1 MKLIRSFEKGYMNK
15 SFNNRILPKGEYSD
29 ATNVSVSSDD
39 QAIGLVEEA
48 DGNKRL
54 SAIRFNGVRAS
65 LFAECI
71 GALTD
76 DAEETIYW
84 FVHDPGG
91 VNAAGATA
99 PALDYIVSYNM
110 VELRLVYHVV
120 SASVLNFS
128 LKHRINGVDKIDD
141 LLFFTDNLN
150 PPRKINVNR
159 NYAFPTGSPLVDVIT
174 QDDVNVI
181 VKPPACAPGVVP
193 FDNGSEENFIEDKF
207 LSFAYRYRY
216 QDGEYSALSAFS
228 EVAFDA
234 RKFELEGGNYDNL
247 GMLNKYNSARVTVD
261 TGPSRVIGF
270 DVVFKLSDS
279 TIINVIERVDKN
291 KSLIADN
298 VDYTLT
304 FDNSKIYTVLPTGEI
319 NRIFDNVPLTAK
331 AQTIMGNRLIY
342 GNYEEGRD
350 LVDVDDQ
357 PISLDYNVELN
368 SEQVNSDEVEGVT
381 SSFTYTSLGGGSS
394 TATATFSIPSSRL
407 VSGTEM
413 AFEIAYEGDSFA
425 GTDAP
430 SSNHP
435 SSVINFSFKLHRD
448 FSSVADLV
456 LAPDG
461 LSTATGTGSSG
472 SHPIV
477 APIASGSCDSPLG
490 TDRYNCDIRNNNPA
504 THTLQGTG
512 TSAVNQPLKLEY
524 SGSDLKITILA
535 VQRQNISTTN
545 VSYEYMDITRAT
557 VDLSIGQAFRSLH
570 SNRDYD
576 VGIVYLDEYNR
587 SSTVLISRANT
598 VYIPPENSITKN
610 TLKVNIPTTQ
620 KPPKWA
626 KSYKFFVKPSGGAY
640 ETIYSNIFYQHPETK
655 INYFKLEGN
664 NQTKMA
670 DDETLIIK
678 ADASGPLDVLE
689 EATVIDIEAQER
701 NFLQDAGLAGTQFG
715 GLYMAMDPGG
725 FDTSTSI
732 EVKTQGTIKKSTDK
746 RGVVNDNY
754 DIPGFDDVV
763 TGSTVW
769 ESTPYVRYPLF
780 NVTDSS
786 GAPADPV
793 QVENFNV
800 PQGARVR
807 IEFEF
812 RRKQKTSNK
821 GSKLYKFDREF
832 VSNDDYNN
840 LYDFWV
846 GESISNY
853 IDDPAQFDTSSNVP
867 TRVEYF
873 NTVADVATVDSRTTL
888 EPKTFA
894 TPGDEEVLSYH
905 GFGSNVSGF
914 NITNILD
921 DLERSA
927 DKNLIQFY
935 RVPASIATNAPS
947 EDVYWLAMRSGA
959 MGYDGIRGGNKSVAK
974 IKIEIFTSKST
985 MIFETRPKDISDELY
1000 YETSQCFDIIEDA
1013 GDLFHAGN
1021 TQNQSASQKAIC
1033 DLTVFNCYAFGNGA
1047 ESFRVRDRTSTK
1059 EFQIG
1064 ERANAVANQDYKNI
1078 RRFASLT
1085 YSGIYNED
1093 TNLNR
1098 LNEFNLGLAN
1108 FKDLEKM
1115 YGTIEVIDGR
1125 QTDILV
1131 LQEDRVSYVLAGKNL
1146 LSDAAGG
1153 GDIASIPEVLGT
1165 QIARM
1170 EEYGISKN
1178 PESYDVYGPAK
1189 FFTDVKRG
1197 SVIQINGSSYSDEQ
1211 MLISSEKFMT
1221 DFFRD
1226 EFSTMG
1232 QYTQKLGGY
1241 DANIDEYILFASKK
1255 ALPRDPVIQPCDYE
1269 YTEGSEQPDSA
1280 KSLTIDLGEAT
1291 GTVQVNFGID
1301 SIVRKQME
1309 GTIKLASENKTT
1321 GQTTST
1327 SNNKLIDNN
1336 ATFTSTVAPGD
1347 QAFRGNELRPY
1358 NVNSVDS
1365 DTQLTLNVYS
1375 NSQFKANENYI
1386 IKGATE
1392 AKTVIDES
1400 KDFTT
1405 LSASLANYRLR
1416 NKTNGQEVA
1425 IDTVVSATKIVVHDP
1440 VITDGVAYDIVDTT
1454 NGSVT
1459 PTITW
1464 NGVVQGGSGA
1474 AISTSKAFSFN
1485 KTTKTPTV
1493 ADLDISVP
1501 VNDLVTYRV
1510 FVPCPQ
1516 NDQVE
1521 VRRFVITTPAQAGL
1535 FTDFG
1540 HGTGTGADIPYNA
1553 INSVFEVGSNNI
1565 VSHYSVIE
1573 GTKGVDPVPD
1583 DGETVTMAVL
1593 EPPSNGKPSISSPQF
1608 NFVPNGIDPAQNGHR
1623 MMFLLSATD
1632 YNATSSQADL
1642 VAMMSA
1648 AASGGGVTGGVL
1660 TPSSSALF
1668 SGTTGSFTYNNPTN
1682 LKLYLIWDLRDIFTM
1697 SLGFSSSS
1705 ASNACIAGGSTY
1717 YTDSRYIIPGNTPTS
1732 IPAGVQYNPS
1742 RLAKNIWTNTDLTS
1756 AAADGFYKDLGV
1768 TQLTGHVLALVQNGV
1783 YSDRNIAMAPIIDSN
1798 NTSLY
1803 VC

>member
-1 MKLIRSFEKGYMNK
+1 MNK

-29 ATNVSVSSDD
+29 ATNVAVSSDD

-48 DGNKRL
+48 DGNERL
-54 SAIRFNGVRAS
+54 SALEFNGVRAS

-71 GALTD
+71 GAFSD
-76 DAEETIYW
+76 DAQETIYW

-91 VNAAGATA
+91 VNADGATA
-99 PALDYIVSYNM
+99 PALDYILSYNI

-128 LKHRINGVDKIDD
+128 LDHRINGVDKIDD

-159 NYAFPTGSPLVDVIT
+159 NYAFPTGSPLADVIT

-181 VKPPACAPGVVP
+181 VKPPACSPTVVP
-193 FDNGSEENFIEDKF
+193 FDNGAEENFIEDKF
-207 LSFAYRYRY
+207 ICFAYRYRY

-234 RKFELEGGNYDNL
+234 RKFELEGGNYDNI

-279 TIINVIERVDKN
+279 TVINVIERIDKN
-291 KSLIADN
+291 KSLIADD

-304 FDNSKIYTVLPTGEI
+304 FDNSKIYTVLPAGEI
-319 NRIFDNVPLTAK
+319 NRLFDNVPLTAK

-368 SEQVNSDEVEGVT
+368 SEQVNSEEVEGVT

-413 AFEIAYEGDSFA
+413 VFEIAYEGDSFA

-490 TDRYNCDIRNNNPA
+490 TDRYNCDIRNNNPS

-535 VQRQNISTTN
+535 VKRQNISTTN

-626 KSYKFFVKPSGGAY
+626 KSYKFFIKPSGGAY

-670 DDETLIIK
+670 DDETLIVK

-689 EATVIDIEAQER
+689 EATVIDIEAEER
-701 NFLQDAGLAGTQFG
+701 NFLQDAGLTGTQFG

-732 EVKTQGTIKKSTDK
+732 EVKTQGTIKKSTEL

-769 ESTPYVRYPLF
+769 EATPYVRYPLF
-780 NVTDSS
+780 NITDSS
-786 GAPADPV
+786 GTGDV
-793 QVENFNV
+793 EVENFNV

-821 GSKLYKFDREF
+821 GSKLYKFDKEF

-840 LYDFWV
+840 FYDFWV

-853 IDDPAQFDTSSNVP
+853 IDDPAQFDTSSNTP

-894 TPGDEEVLSYH
+894 TPSDEEVLSYH
-905 GFGSNVSGF
+905 GFGSNTSGT
-914 NITNILD
+914 NLTNILD

-959 MGYDGIRGGNKSVAK
+959 MGYAGIQGGNKSVAK
-974 IKIEIFTSKST
+974 IKIEIFTSNST
-985 MIFETRPKDISDELY
+985 MIFETRPKDVSDELY

-1085 YSGIYNED
+1085 YSGIYNEE

-1098 LNEFNLGLAN
+1098 LNDFNLGLGN

-1125 QTDILV
+1125 MTDVLV
-1131 LQEDRVSYVLAGKNL
+1131 LQEDKVSYVLAGKNL
-1146 LSDAAGG
+1146 LSDSVGG
-1153 GDIASIPEVLGT
+1153 GDVASIPEVLGT

-1189 FFTDVKRG
+1189 FFTDAKRG
-1197 SVIQINGSSYSDEQ
+1197 SVVQLNGSSYSDEK
-1211 MLISSEKFMT
+1211 MLIISEKYMT

-1241 DANIDEYILFASKK
+1241 DANIDEYIIFSSDKNLE
-1255 ALPRDPVIQPCDYE
+1255 RDPVIQPCDYE

-1280 KSLTIDLGEAT
+1280 KSITINLGEAT
-1291 GTVQVNFGID
+1291 GTVAVEFTVE
-1301 SIVRKQME
+1301 SRAHKELE
-1309 GTIKLASENKTT
+1309 GTVKLAADNKTT
-1321 GQTTST
+1321 GQTTGASDG
-1327 SNNKLIDNN
+1327 KLIDNN
-1336 ATFTSTVAPGD
+1336 ASFTTTVAIGD
-1347 QAFRGNELRPY
+1347 QVFRASELKPY
-1358 NVNSVDS
+1358 EVTAVTS
-1365 DTQLTLNVYS
+1365 DTELAITVGS
-1375 NSQFKANENYI
+1375 NSEFESNENYT

-1400 KDFTT
+1400 QDFTALT
-1405 LSASLANYRLR
+1405 PLGNYKLR
-1416 NKTNGQEVA
+1416 NKNNGEEVS
-1425 IDTVVSATKIVVHDP
+1425 ISSVVSATELVVNSP
-1440 VITDGVAYDIVDTT
+1440 VITDGVPYDIVDTT
-1454 NGSVT
+1454 SGSVT
-1459 PTITW
+1459 PTLTW
-1464 NGVVQGGSGA
+1464 NGATQGGSGA
-1474 AISTSKAFSFN
+1474 AITTSKTFSFN
-1485 KTTKTPTV
+1485 KTSKTPTT
-1493 ADLDISVP
+1493 ADLEVSVP
-1501 VNDLVTYRV
+1501 VDDLVTYSV
-1510 FVPCPQ
+1510 FVPCPR
-1516 NDQVE
+1516 NDEVE
-1521 VRRFVITTPAQAGL
+1521 IRRFVLTTPAQAGL

-1540 HGTGTGADIPYNA
+1540 HSTGLGADIPYNS
-1553 INSVFEVGSNNI
+1553 INTVFEVGGGNV

-1573 GTKGVDPVPD
+1573 GTKGSAPIPD
-1583 DGETVTMAVL
+1583 DGDTVVMALL
-1593 EPPSNGKPSISSPQF
+1593 EPPGNKPTAPTQF
-1608 NFVPNGIDPAQNGHR
+1608 NFLPNSIDSTQNGHR
-1623 MMFLLSATD
+1623 MMYLLSTTD
-1632 YNATSSQADL
+1632 YNASSSQSDL
-1642 VAMMSA
+1642 AAMMT
-1648 AASGGGVTGGVL
+1648 AASANVL

-1668 SGTTGSFTYNNPTN
+1668 SGTVGSFTYNNSAN
-1682 LKLYLIWDLRDIFTM
+1682 KILYLIWDLRDVFTM
-1697 SLGFSSSS
+1697 SLGYH
-1705 ASNACIAGGSTY
+1705 ASDPATACGAAGATY
-1717 YTDSRYIIPGNTPTS
+1717 YTDSRYIIPGSTLTTVAS
-1732 IPAGVQYNPS
+1732 GIGYNQN
-1742 RLAKNIWTNTDLTS
+1742 RLAKNIWTNTSCTTDAS
-1756 AAADGFYKDLGV
+1756 DGLYKDLGIDE
-1768 TQLTGHVLALVQNGV
+1768 TTGDVLALVQNGV
-1783 YSDRNIAMAPIIDSN
+1783 YSDRNIVMSPIIDSN
-1798 NTSLY
+1798 DPTNY
-1803 VC
+1803 QC

>member
-1 MKLIRSFEKGYMNK
+1 MGI
-15 SFNNRILPKGEYSD
+15 
-29 ATNVSVSSDD
+29 
-39 QAIGLVEEA
+39 
-48 DGNKRL
+48 
-54 SAIRFNGVRAS
+54 
-65 LFAECI
+65 
-71 GALTD
+71 
-76 DAEETIYW
+76 
-84 FVHDPGG
+84 
-91 VNAAGATA
+91 
-99 PALDYIVSYNM
+99 
-110 VELRLVYHVV
+110 
-120 SASVLNFS
+120 
-128 LKHRINGVDKIDD
+128 
-141 LLFFTDNLN
+141 
-150 PPRKINVNR
+150 
-159 NYAFPTGSPLVDVIT
+159 
-174 QDDVNVI
+174 
-181 VKPPACAPGVVP
+181 
-193 FDNGSEENFIEDKF
+193 
-207 LSFAYRYRY
+207 
-216 QDGEYSALSAFS
+216 
-228 EVAFDA
+228 
-234 RKFELEGGNYDNL
+234 
-247 GMLNKYNSARVTVD
+247 NSA
-261 TGPSRVIGF
+261 
-270 DVVFKLSDS
+270 
-279 TIINVIERVDKN
+279 
-291 KSLIADN
+291 
-298 VDYTLT
+298 TL
-304 FDNSKIYTVLPTGEI
+304 
-319 NRIFDNVPLTAK
+319 
-331 AQTIMGNRLIY
+331 Q
-342 GNYEEGRD
+342 
-350 LVDVDDQ
+350 
-357 PISLDYNVELN
+357 
-368 SEQVNSDEVEGVT
+368 
-381 SSFTYTSLGGGSS
+381 
-394 TATATFSIPSSRL
+394 
-407 VSGTEM
+407 
-413 AFEIAYEGDSFA
+413 
-425 GTDAP
+425 
-430 SSNHP
+430 
-435 SSVINFSFKLHRD
+435 
-448 FSSVADLV
+448 
-456 LAPDG
+456 
-461 LSTATGTGSSG
+461 
-472 SHPIV
+472 
-477 APIASGSCDSPLG
+477 IASGDS
-490 TDRYNCDIRNNNPA
+490 
-504 THTLQGTG
+504 
-512 TSAVNQPLKLEY
+512 V
-524 SGSDLKITILA
+524 
-535 VQRQNISTTN
+535 
-545 VSYEYMDITRAT
+545 
-557 VDLSIGQAFRSLH
+557 RSLH

-587 SSTVLISRANT
+587 SSTVLVSRANT
-598 VYIPPENSITKN
+598 VYIPAENSDTKN
-610 TLKVNIPTTQ
+610 TLRVNIPISQ

-640 ETIYSNIFYQHPETK
+640 ETIYSNIFYQDPETK
-655 INYFKLEGN
+655 VTYFKLEGN

-670 DDETLIIK
+670 DDETLIVK
-678 ADASGPLDVLE
+678 ADASGPLDILE
-689 EATVIDIEAQER
+689 KATVIDIEAKER
-701 NFLQDAGLAGTQFG
+701 DFLVSSGLASPQFN
-715 GLYMAMDPGG
+715 GLYMSMQPGN
-725 FDTSTSI
+725 FDVSAEI
-732 EVKTQGTIKKSTDK
+732 ERKSQDTIKKTTKGIGDASDNELNRAWSNVVAGVNTDF
-746 RGVVNDNY
+746 RGA
-754 DIPGFDDVV
+754 
-763 TGSTVW
+763 
-769 ESTPYVRYPLF
+769 TPYVSYPLF
-780 NVTDSS
+780 NVNNDPLT
-786 GAPADPV
+786 PAVD
-793 QVENFNV
+793 VENFNV
-800 PQGARVR
+800 PQGATVR
-807 IEFEF
+807 IRFDF
-812 RRKQKTSNK
+812 RRNLKGSTK
-821 GSKLYKFDREF
+821 GSKIYRYDKEF
-832 VSNDDYNN
+832 IANKDYDNF
-840 LYDFWV
+840 YQFWV
-846 GESISNY
+846 GESIANY
-853 IDDPAQFDTSSNVP
+853 LDLGVDTSSNVATSQVYIP
-867 TRVEYF
+867 TLA
-873 NTVADVATVDSRTTL
+873 VAATADPNTL
-888 EPKTFA
+888 EPITFT
-894 TPGDEEVLSYH
+894 TPSDEQVLSYR
-905 GFGSNVSGF
+905 GFGLGEYFEAIFDIYADVECSV
-914 NITNILD
+914 
-921 DLERSA
+921 
-927 DKNLIQFY
+927 DKNLFQFHK
-935 RVPASIATNAPS
+935 VPTTMASNAPS
-947 EDVYWLAMRSGA
+947 EDVYWLSIRSGA
-959 MGYDGIRGGNKSVAK
+959 GGYPAGKGKQSIAK
-974 IKIEIFTSKST
+974 LKIEIFNSKSLA
-985 MIFETRPKDISDELY
+985 IFETRPKDISDELY
-1000 YETSQCFDIIEDA
+1000 YETSQCFDIVEDA
-1013 GDLFHAGN
+1013 GQLFHTGN
-1021 TQNQSASQKAIC
+1021 TQTQSASLPAIC
-1033 DLTVFNCYAFGNGA
+1033 DLSVFNAYCFGNGA

-1125 QTDILV
+1125 RTDILV

-1146 LSDAAGG
+1146 LSDAVGG

-1197 SVIQINGSSYSDEQ
+1197 SVIQLNGSSYSDEQ
-1211 MLISSEKFMT
+1211 MLIASERFMT

-1255 ALPRDPVIQPCDYE
+1255 TLPRDPVIHPCDYE

-1280 KSLTIDLGEAT
+1280 KSLTIELGEST
-1291 GTVQVNFGID
+1291 GTVLVSFGID
-1301 SIVRKQME
+1301 SVVRKQME
-1309 GTIKLASENKTT
+1309 GTIKLPSENKTT
-1321 GQTTST
+1321 GQTTSA

-1336 ATFTSTVAPGD
+1336 ATFTSTVVPGD
-1347 QAFRGNELRPY
+1347 RIFRSNELMPY
-1358 NVNSVDS
+1358 VVNTVDS
-1365 DTQLTLNVYS
+1365 DTQLTINVRS

-1405 LSASLANYRLR
+1405 LNPRGKVNFRLR
-1416 NKTNGQEVA
+1416 NKNNGQEVA
-1425 IDTVVSATKIVVHDP
+1425 IDTIVSATQIIVHDD
-1440 VITDGVAYDIVDTT
+1440 VITDGVPYDIVDIT
-1454 NGSVT
+1454 NGTVT

-1485 KTTKTPTV
+1485 KTAKTPTV

-1593 EPPSNGKPSISSPQF
+1593 EPPSTGKPSISSPQF

-1642 VAMMSA
+1642 VAMMNA
-1648 AASGGGVTGGVL
+1648 AAAGGGVTGGIL

-1668 SGTTGSFTYNNPTN
+1668 SGTIGSFTYNNPTN